1 MLSPVPAAGGAF
13 ECGAAGREKVDSRA
27 MPLLVPALTAAALLT
42 VAMTAPSAAP
52 PAGKAP
58 ALVLRCE
65 GFAAPLQTR
74 GSEPAKFSRGR
85 TLPLKATLLGPD
97 GAPVPPDRVP
107 APPRVRVRHVAA
119 SGKEVD
125 RTSRVEAGD
134 FGKGGKS
141 FVFREHY
148 WKFDLQTDALPESGT
163 YVVELV
169 SGDEAQYKVDP
180 TCG

>member
-1 MLSPVPAAGGAF
+1 MLV
-13 ECGAAGREKVDSRA
+13 
-27 MPLLVPALTAAALLT
+27 LVPASTAAAVLAL
-42 VAMTAPSAAP
+42 ALTAPAAP
-52 PAGKAP
+52 PAGKSP

-107 APPRVRVRHVAA
+107 SPPRVRVRLVAA

-148 WKFDLQTDALPESGT
+148 WKFDLQTDALPEAGT

-169 SGDEAQYKVDP
+169 SGDDAQYKVDP
-180 TCG
+180 TCGFRFALP